1 MSDSEMMRDLAAED
15 RPREKA
21 LKQGIGALT
30 ASELLA
36 ILLRT
41 GVKGKNVIQLS
52 RELLAGV
59 DNDLARLARLTP
71 GDLKK
76 MNGLGSTKAITLVAA
91 IELGLR
97 CRGALKAMDQW
108 PVIRSAADVDALM
121 RPQLERVRHEEFWAL
136 GLNRANRVESRLLIS
151 SGGFSATVVDT
162 KVLFKRAIDAQAS
175 SIILVHN
182 HPSGNLNPSTEDDAL
197 TRRVVEGG
205 KLLDIRVLDHV
216 IISPIG
222 YYSYS
227 DESRL

>member
-1 MSDSEMMRDLAAED
+1 
-15 RPREKA
+15 
-21 LKQGIGALT
+21 
-30 ASELLA
+30 
-36 ILLRT
+36 
-41 GVKGKNVIQLS
+41 
-52 RELLAGV
+52 
-59 DNDLARLARLTP
+59 
-71 GDLKK
+71 
-76 MNGLGSTKAITLVAA
+76 
-91 IELGLR
+91 
-97 CRGALKAMDQW
+97 
-108 PVIRSAADVDALM
+108 
-121 RPQLERVRHEEFWAL
+121 
-136 GLNRANRVESRLLIS
+136 
-151 SGGFSATVVDT
+151 VVDT